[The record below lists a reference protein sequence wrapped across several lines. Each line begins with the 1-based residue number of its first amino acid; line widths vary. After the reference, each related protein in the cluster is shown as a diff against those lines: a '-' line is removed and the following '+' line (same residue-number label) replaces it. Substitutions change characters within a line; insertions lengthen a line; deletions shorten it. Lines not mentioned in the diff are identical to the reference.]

1 MVQNQAPVNAAAI
14 AQAVLQGGRRVEVS
28 GVSGSERGLILA
40 RLHAARPAPMLVAV
54 STLEEGRL
62 LAEELRFFGGPEA
75 QLFPPYPQVAF
86 KALSTHNVTA
96 AERIR
101 VLYRLAAGEEPPVVV
116 APVPAILQRVVP
128 RAELVRYAELLLEG
142 EEIERDRLVGKLI
155 AGGYLR
161 TAIVEEPGDFSVRG
175 GIVDVFSPLYPDPLR
190 IEFFGDRVE
199 SLRFFS
205 AADHRHLRGVGE
217 AVILPAREAI
227 LEPARMAEILNRV
240 RLQAAEL
247 GFPPTRV
254 REITSALSRLECPP
268 GAEAL
273 LPLIYPEPETLFDY
287 LPPGTRVILTAPGE
301 LRAAAAEFE
310 RRAGAIWQAAR
321 ERGDFLVEPTRVYL
335 PAEEGARRL
344 EAAGDLV
351 LKEIPVQAAQ
361 DPAGVDAPAPL
372 ELRAE
377 IQSVAELA
385 ARLRRMREPEEPFA
399 PLASWVEE
407 HRRAGLRV
415 VVACRGRTQAER
427 LADLLAPYGVSFRRS
442 AEFPA
447 EEDDLRPV
455 LCLGR
460 VAGGFVWAAEGLA
473 LLSEE
478 QFFGVRAARRARRP
492 APARERLLGLQ
503 ELKQGDWVVHTD
515 HGIGRYEGLV
525 RLTVDGVENEF
536 LALAYQGGDRLYLPV
551 DRMNLIQK
559 YLGVE
564 GCEPALDKLGG
575 ASWERVKARVKR
587 SAEKIAGELL
597 QLYARRRVEHGFA
610 CRVTD
615 DSLKEFESGF
625 AYEETPDQIR
635 AIEEVFQDMQQPT
648 PMDRLVC
655 GDVGYGKT
663 EVALRASFLAVLNG
677 KQVAVLVPTTILA
690 EQHFETFRTRFQRH
704 PVHVACLSRFRSAR
718 EQAAIVEGIRSG
730 KVDIVIGTHRLL
742 QKDIAFKDLGL
753 LVVDEEQRF
762 GVRHKEKLK
771 RLRST
776 VDVLALTATPI
787 PRTLHL
793 SLTGLRDISLIQT
806 PPEFRK
812 AIVTTVCEFDPEV
825 ITDAIRR
832 ELRRSGQV
840 YFVHNTVQT
849 IDAMAERLR
858 RLVPEARLDVAH
870 GQMPE
875 EALEQVMLRFLRR
888 EVDVLV
894 CTTIIESGL
903 DVANA
908 NTIIVNRAD
917 CFGLAQIYQ
926 LRGRVG
932 RSEAQAYA
940 YLLIPAESLLTADAR
955 KRLKVLMEHS
965 DLGSGFQIAMNDLEI
980 RGGGTILGA
989 SQSGHIAA
997 VGYDMFLK
1005 LMEEAIAE
1013 LKGEPPERSL
1023 EPEIHV
1029 PFSAYLAE
1037 SYIPDID
1044 QRMILYRRLARMT
1057 APREV
1062 AEMRAELKDRFGPP
1076 PEEAANLLFKILLR
1090 ILARRAGVERLD
1102 VTEQRAVLQFAGGN
1116 PADPEAVLGFV
1127 RRNPQACE
1135 LTPGGILRVR
1145 LAPAAANARLA
1156 QVKNILQAIAG
1167 NGNHEEN

>member
-1 MVQNQAPVNAAAI
+1 MLQNQAPVSAAAI
-14 AQAVLQGGRRVEVS
+14 VREVLQNRGRVEVS

-40 RLHAARPAPMLVAV
+40 RLCAAHDGPLLVAV
-54 STLEEGRL
+54 SSLEEGRR
-62 LAEELRFFGGPEA
+62 LAEDLRFFGGPEA
-75 QLFPPYPQVAF
+75 QLFPPYPQVTF
-86 KALSTHNVTA
+86 KAISAHNLTA

-101 VLYRLAAGEEPPVVV
+101 VLYRLTAGEEPPVVI
-116 APVPAILQRVVP
+116 APVQALLQRVLP

-142 EEIERDRLVGKLI
+142 EEVERERLVAKLL

-161 TAIVEEPGDFSVRG
+161 TAIVEEPGDFSARG

-205 AADHRHLRGVGE
+205 AADQRQLRAVGE
-217 AVILPAREAI
+217 AVLLPAREAI
-227 LEPARMAEILNRV
+227 LEPARMPEILNRV
-240 RLQAAEL
+240 RLQAADL
-247 GFPPTRV
+247 GLAPTRV
-254 REITSALSRLECPP
+254 REIAGGLSRLESLS
-268 GAEAL
+268 GIESL
-273 LPLIYPEPETLFDY
+273 LPLIYPETEALFDF
-287 LPPGTRVILTAPGE
+287 LPLKTRVVLVAPAE
-301 LRAAAAEFE
+301 LRVAAVEFE
-310 RRAGAIWQAAR
+310 RRAESLWQAAR
-321 ERGDFLVEPTRVYL
+321 ERGEFCVEPARIQL
-335 PAEEGARRL
+335 PPEEAIRRL
-344 EAAGDLV
+344 EEAGCLV
-351 LKEIPVQAAQ
+351 LKEIPVQAAE
-361 DPAGVDAPAPL
+361 GIRAPAPGR

-377 IQSVAELA
+377 IQTTAELTA
-385 ARLRRMREPEEPFA
+385 ALRRRREDEDLFG
-399 PLASWVEE
+399 PLVSWIGE
-407 HRRAGLRV
+407 RRAAGLRV
-415 VVACRGRTQAER
+415 VVACRSRSQAER
-427 LADLLAPYGVSFRRS
+427 LADLLSPYGVSFRRS
-442 AEFPA
+442 AAFPA
-447 EEDDLRPV
+447 DDGDFRPT

-460 VAGGFVWAAEGLA
+460 VGGGFVWAAEGLA

-478 QFFGVRAARRARRP
+478 EIFGVRAVRRARPP
-492 APARERLLGLQ
+492 APPRERLLGLQ
-503 ELKQGDWVVHTD
+503 ELKQGDWVVHSD

-536 LALAYQGGDRLYLPV
+536 LALSYQGGDRLYLPV

-564 GCEPALDKLGG
+564 GCEPTLDKLGG

-597 QLYARRRVEHGFA
+597 QLYARRRVEQGFA

-615 DSLKEFESGF
+615 DSLKDFEAGF

-635 AIEEVFQDMQQPT
+635 AIEEVFEDMQQPV

-704 PVHVACLSRFRSAR
+704 PVQVACLSRFRSGR
-718 EQAAIVEGIRSG
+718 EQAGILEGLRRG
-730 KVDIVIGTHRLL
+730 TVDIVIGTHRLL
-742 QKDIAFKDLGL
+742 QKDVAFKDLGL
-753 LVVDEEQRF
+753 LIIDEEQRF

-825 ITDAIRR
+825 IADAIRR
-832 ELRRSGQV
+832 ELRRGGQV

-849 IDAMAERLR
+849 IEAMAERLR
-858 RLVPEARLDVAH
+858 RLVPEARLGVAH
-870 GQMPE
+870 GQMAE
-875 EALEQVMLRFLRR
+875 EDLEDAMLRFLRR
-888 EVDVLV
+888 EIDVLV

-908 NTIIVNRAD
+908 NTIIIHRAD

-1013 LKGEPPERSL
+1013 LKGEPPARAL

-1029 PFSAYLAE
+1029 PLSAYLAA
-1037 SYIPDID
+1037 SYVPDID

-1057 APREV
+1057 EPREV
-1062 AEMRAELKDRFGPP
+1062 ADMRAEMSDRFGPP

-1102 VTEQRAVLQFAGGN
+1102 VTDQRLVVQFAEGR
-1116 PADPEAVLGFV
+1116 PAVPEAVLEFV
-1127 RRNPQACE
+1127 QQNPQSCE
-1135 LTPGGILRVR
+1135 LLPGGGIRIR
-1145 LAPAAANARLA
+1145 LAPGSTTVRLA
-1156 QVKNILQAIAG
+1156 QVKNILQAFSR